1 MATSG
6 HLKEIT
12 VGPVTFAPNCAS
24 QAQPDAGGD
33 GDGDGG
39 DADPDS
45 AQKDVD
51 KQALA
56 DASEALN
63 TWADGLKS
71 DAKTAAGY
79 DTMTA
84 EEQEAWDKEW
94 TAA

>member
-1 MATSG
+1 M
-6 HLKEIT
+6 EIT
-12 VGPVTFAPNCAS
+12 KGSVTFAPNCAS
-24 QAQPDAGGD
+24 KAQPDAG

-56 DASEALN
+56 DASEALT

-84 EEQEAWDKEW
+84 EE
-94 TAA
+94 